1 VPIVTIEQDYLS
13 HVPELPDI
21 ELYLSALRP
30 RIVGRTIERSRVA
43 SPFFVRTFDP
53 PLTAL
58 EGRDVMSLA
67 RLGKRLVIGFDEDLF
82 AVVHLM
88 IAGRLRWR
96 ERGAPMPAKVGLAA
110 FDFAHA
116 TLLFTE
122 AGTRKQAS
130 LHVVRSRAAVEAM
143 DPGGA
148 DIFALTPAAFAAA
161 LTAENHTLK
170 RVLTDPHVFS
180 GIGNAYSDE
189 ILHAARLSPVK
200 LTQSLT
206 DEEAAQLLAA
216 AREVL
221 SAWTSRLQEEAGD
234 QFPEKVTAFRPEM
247 AVHGKFRKPCPRC
260 GAPVQRIVYARNEA
274 NYCAACQTNG
284 RLLADRALSRLLRD
298 DWPKTLDALEQSKRR

>member
-1 VPIVTIEQDYLS
+1 
-13 HVPELPDI
+13 VPELPDI

-30 RIVGRTIERSRVA
+30 RLLGHAVQRTRVA

-58 EGRDVMSLA
+58 DTRVVMSLA
-67 RLGKRLVIGFDEDLF
+67 RLGKRLVFAFDDDLF
-82 AVVHLM
+82 VVVHLM

-96 ERGAPMPAKVGLAA
+96 EPGAPVPARLGLAA
-110 FDFAHA
+110 FAFNHG

-122 AGTRKQAS
+122 AGSRKQAS
-130 LHVVRSRAAVEAM
+130 LHLVRGAAAVAAM

-148 DIFALTPAAFAAA
+148 DVFTMSLAGFSAA

-170 RVLTDPHVFS
+170 RSLTDPHVFS

-189 ILHAARLSPVK
+189 ILHAARLSPIK

-206 DEEAAQLLAA
+206 GEELTRLFEATRDVLAA
-216 AREVL
+216 
-221 SAWTSRLQEEAGD
+221 WTARLQEETGSA
-234 QFPEKVTAFRPEM
+234 FPEKVTAFRPEM
-247 AVHGKFRKPCPRC
+247 AVHGKYGKPCPRC
-260 GAPVQRIVYARNEA
+260 GAPVQRIVYARNES
-274 NYCAACQTNG
+274 NYCAACQTGG

-298 DWPKTLDALEQSKRR
+298 DWPKTLDALERAKRR